1 MDLKKLMKQVK
12 PALPYVVF
20 AIVAYIV
27 LMQLGYDVMS
37 PLKDMVVKNEGEVDV
52 NGEVSNDMVE
62 NDMVENDEEVD
73 VPESSINETKN
84 KIETSEVNPED
95 LLPKDDNLG
104 FALSNPKG
112 QGKLED
118 KNFLKAGYH
127 IGINTIGQSLK
138 NANYQLRSDPS
149 IPRVPVSIFNNSTIS
164 ADTTRRPLEIGESE

>member
-37 PLKDMVVKNEGEVDV
+37 PVKDMVVKNEGEVDM
-52 NGEVSNDMVE
+52 NGEESNE
-62 NDMVENDEEVD
+62 MVENDEEVD
-73 VPESSINETKN
+73 VPESSLNETKDEM
-84 KIETSEVNPED
+84 KTSDVNPED

-112 QGKLED
+112 KGKLED

-149 IPRVPVSIFNNSTIS
+149 IPRVPISIFNNSTIA